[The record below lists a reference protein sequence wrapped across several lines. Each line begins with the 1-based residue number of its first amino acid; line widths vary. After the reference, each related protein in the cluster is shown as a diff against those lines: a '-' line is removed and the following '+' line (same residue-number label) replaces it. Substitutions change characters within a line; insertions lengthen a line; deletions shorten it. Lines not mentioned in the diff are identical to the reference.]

1 MRITCTFRNMVRVD
15 KKLRKIEKAQII
27 KDPEA
32 REIAIKKIQDEPEQ
46 IKTELQKCGS
56 YANIK
61 VIEFKHP
68 DYPELSEYE
77 YLCDSHFEEVF
88 GDIRNEEQKAYRDWR
103 NQVFRYKKDF
113 AQAQKYAEYFNAKD
127 FYTQNYNKVEH
138 KKIIFDNIKR
148 KICRY
153 EYCETKLETIRRIY
167 RIIVSRVGGIDFKS
181 YFYCGKPHWE
191 KMKFRIHPKIEIDKK
206 KMERKGQSLLEYT

>member
-1 MRITCTFRNMVRVD
+1 MENA
-15 KKLRKIEKAQII
+15 EKI
-27 KDPEA
+27 KDPEQ
-32 REIAIKKIQDEPEQ
+32 RKIAIKRIEDEPEQ
-46 IKTELQKCGS
+46 IKIELQKCGS
-56 YANIK
+56 FYNVK

-103 NQVFRYKKDF
+103 NQVFHYKKDF
-113 AQAQKYAEYFNAKD
+113 AKAQKYAEYFNAKD
-127 FYTQNYNKVEH
+127 FMIQNYPKVEN

-148 KICRY
+148 KVCRY
-153 EYCETKLETIRRIY
+153 EYCNVNLETIRRIY
-167 RIIVSRVGGIDFKS
+167 RIVVVRVGGIDFKN

-206 KMERKGQSLLEYT
+206 TMGKKGQSLLEYT